1 MGWRR
6 RKALTTE
13 LNELVAEMGAK
24 ADQIYALY
32 DVKEEFAER
41 KAPRGVV
48 VENEGTEDLLH
59 ILGSGC

>member
-6 RKALTTE
+6 RKALTNE

-32 DVKEEFAER
+32 DVKEEIVGARARKPTGAES
-41 KAPRGVV
+41 
-48 VENEGTEDLLH
+48 EGTEDLLH
-59 ILGSGC
+59 ILGNRC